1 MTASTRSLAATIGP
15 TTAAIGL
22 AMLLALQPAST
33 DIYLPALPALTKAL
47 DAPMALAQLTMSA
60 LILAFG
66 FGQLFWGPVA
76 DRVGRRPALQVSL
89 TLFVLASVAATLAN
103 GIEWLVVWRAVQGFT
118 MAGAIVC
125 ARAMVRDLYEP
136 HEGAQVMAL
145 ALAGLGLVAIG
156 GPVLGGVVAGLW
168 GWRATLLA
176 VTVYGAL
183 TLAFVSLRLPETLAH
198 RNPHATA
205 LRPMLAT
212 WARIARHPGFVAW
225 TLLVAS
231 TYGGLFTQLAGSSFI
246 YIDLLGVTPARYGLA
261 MGIGAASYLVGTL
274 VCRRSIQRHGARATV
289 ARGAAF
295 TLAGGAGMTALALTD
310 SASSGSVL
318 LAQCLYMFGHGF
330 HVPCAQ
336 TGAVAPFPRNA
347 GAASALA
354 GFVLALVAFGVGRW
368 LGIAL
373 DGTLAPY
380 ALTVGFWALLTSA
393 VAWTLVRRHGALA

>member
-1 MTASTRSLAATIGP
+1 MTSISAVKPSIAP

-47 DAPMALAQLTMSA
+47 AAPMVLAQLTMSV

-76 DRVGRRPALQVSL
+76 DRVGRRPALQFSL
-89 TLFVLASVAATLAN
+89 SLFAAASMAATLAS
-103 GIEWLVVWRAVQGFT
+103 GIEWLVVWRGVQGFT
-118 MAGAIVC
+118 MAGAVVC

-145 ALAGLGLVAIG
+145 ALSGLGLVAIG
-156 GPVLGGVVAGLW
+156 GPILGGVVAAWW
-168 GWRATLLA
+168 GWRATLLT
-176 VTVYGAL
+176 VTLYGAL
-183 TLAFVSLRLPETLAH
+183 TLVFVSLRLPETLAH
-198 RNPHATA
+198 KNPQATA
-205 LRPMLAT
+205 LGPMFAT
-212 WARIARHPGFVAW
+212 WARIARHPGFIAW
-225 TLLVAS
+225 TLLVAC

-246 YIDLLGVTPARYGLA
+246 YIDLLGVAPGTYGA
-261 MGIGAASYLVGTL
+261 VMGVGAASYLAGTL
-274 VCRRSIQRHGARATV
+274 VCRRWIQRAGAIATV
-289 ARGAAF
+289 ARGAGF
-295 TLAGGAGMTALALTD
+295 TLAGGAAMAVLAFVD
-310 SASSGSVL
+310 QPSMAPVL
-318 LAQCLYMFGHGF
+318 LAQCVYMFGHGF

-368 LGIAL
+368 LGVAL

-380 ALTVGFWALLTSA
+380 ALTVGFWALLTSS
-393 VAWTLVRRHGALA
+393 VAWTLVRWHGSLA